1 MEVNILVPSFRYF
14 NSVSTEE
21 EFEGLKS
28 NPFICT
34 GDIVLYNGI
43 SYVYS
48 AERKDFTKVSLHEEH
63 HEVVDFFHR
72 FIIGDKIQLKLPTEM
87 EVEVIDYQY
96 HCKDG
101 VPYYVLRSGNKVF
114 KMQVFAVDIQT
125 LKDDNDTPLS
135 SLF

>member
-1 MEVNILVPSFRYF
+1 MLNLRYF
-14 NSVSTEE
+14 SSVSTEE

-28 NPFICT
+28 NPFIRT
-34 GDIVLYNGI
+34 WDIVLYNGI
-43 SYVYS
+43 SYVYN
-48 AERKDFTKVSLHEEH
+48 AERKDFTEVSLHEEH

-72 FIIGDKIQLKLPTEM
+72 FVIGDKIQLKSPTEM

-101 VPYYVLRSGNKVF
+101 IPYYVLKSENKIF
-114 KMQVFAVDIQT
+114 KMQVFEVDVQV

>member
-1 MEVNILVPSFRYF
+1 MKVNILMPSLRYF
-14 NSVSTEE
+14 NTVSTEE

-28 NPFICT
+28 NPFIRT
-34 GDIVLYNGI
+34 GDIVFYNGI

-48 AERKDFTKVSLHEEH
+48 AERKDFTKVSLHEAH
-63 HEVVDFFHR
+63 HEVIEFFHR
-72 FIIGDKIQLKLPTEM
+72 FVIGDKIQLKSPTEM

-101 VPYYVLRSGNKVF
+101 IPYYVLKSENKIF
-114 KMQVFAVDIQT
+114 KMQVFEVDVQM